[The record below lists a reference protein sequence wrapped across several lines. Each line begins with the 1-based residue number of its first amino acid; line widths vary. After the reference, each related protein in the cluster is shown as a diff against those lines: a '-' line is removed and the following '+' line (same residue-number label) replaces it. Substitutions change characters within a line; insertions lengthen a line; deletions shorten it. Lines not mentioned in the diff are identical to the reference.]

1 MACILTSFHKNDIVE
16 GGKDQQ
22 HNFVNI
28 LYILIQPSVN
38 KTFYIQKIPLLQ
50 TVADLILDE

>member
-16 GGKDQQ
+16 RGKDQQ

-38 KTFYIQKIPLLQ
+38 KTFWSTKIPLLQ
-50 TVADLILDE
+50 TVVDLILDE

>member
-16 GGKDQQ
+16 RGKDQQ

-38 KTFYIQKIPLLQ
+38 KTFWSTKS
-50 TVADLILDE
+50 TTFTNSC